1 MSPLR
6 PGPGEG
12 ARQRA
17 FAGRVTGAGLGVIK
31 AL

>member
-12 ARQRA
+12 GPAEA